1 MLGILKARKLQWMTH
16 HNLTIKAM
24 KASLIDDSDK
34 LRKAGVPRL
43 ADIAYNTSTT
53 KDCLYNQ
60 LPWNDDYESVKHL
73 LADNMYGA
81 AFDSF
86 WVDALV
92 ERQNSK
98 DLFNTMENV
107 AKGMSLMIKKVF
119 DSYNTRSY
127 FSELLMKEIRGNG
140 RFWNSKAKKLY
151 FLERASDYTAWDE
164 LHSVLNQ
171 KIDNGYDVILISS
184 LIIMIFISYRNT
196 CAAYGIRQRWLDAN
210 QANYNDVLDGYQ
222 KANGFRNRYDKSRTH
237 VTTSEITQIHHPPT
251 NPQSSTL
258 KFRWALDR
266 KPNLSGGFSK
276 TLLEHG
282 LPYAGGV
289 SGSANIIAGTLS
301 HLIKDLDVRIDAKEA
316 ILGAIMFLVY
326 EGGHSIHEVLWTL
339 YERELQDKHY
349 LSLGLQLVPPGK
361 KPLRGLF
368 VSDYEHFIKMY
379 HSTEA
384 GLALSNARNDAWQ
397 KTLEYFN
404 KYSPHKDLFTPII
417 AEPSPPNRLIAQ
429 GPGLRKF

>member
-1 MLGILKARKLQWMTH
+1 MNIIEVAIIKLIGPGERIPPGHTVIEFQDQKYYSLITYTTLAEFKRLDQETRRLTLRGLVELFAAYDSNPGNVALFKRKEYFTRDDVERVLKIYQPRAIKEENNPVNNVFRPPTLLKPQTTPAINNNLGKKVQNRIPTDICIHWIDILNKNYNHPSAGKNKNLLLGILKARKLQWMTH

-34 LRKAGVPRL
+34 LRKAGLPRL

-107 AKGMSLMIKKVF
+107 AKGMSRMITKVF
-119 DSYNTRSY
+119 DSYNTKSY

-140 RFWNSKAKKLY
+140 RFWNSKAKNLY
-151 FLERASDYTAWDE
+151 LLERANNSNAWE
-164 LHSVLNQ
+164 NLHSVLNQ

-196 CAAYGIRQRWLDAN
+196 CAA
-210 QANYNDVLDGYQ
+210 
-222 KANGFRNRYDKSRTH
+222 S
-237 VTTSEITQIHHPPT
+237 
-251 NPQSSTL
+251 
-258 KFRWALDR
+258 
-266 KPNLSGGFSK
+266 
-276 TLLEHG
+276 
-282 LPYAGGV
+282 
-289 SGSANIIAGTLS
+289 
-301 HLIKDLDVRIDAKEA
+301 
-316 ILGAIMFLVY
+316 
-326 EGGHSIHEVLWTL
+326 
-339 YERELQDKHY
+339 
-349 LSLGLQLVPPGK
+349 
-361 KPLRGLF
+361 
-368 VSDYEHFIKMY
+368 
-379 HSTEA
+379 
-384 GLALSNARNDAWQ
+384 
-397 KTLEYFN
+397 
-404 KYSPHKDLFTPII
+404 
-417 AEPSPPNRLIAQ
+417 
-429 GPGLRKF
+429 